1 MKKQKNTKLEA
12 PSNYLGFILLLFS
25 VIHFWAY
32 GVFILIPKDILNS
45 WTLALGVK
53 WKIISFFS
61 QQLKRKMTVYL
72 SFILKPSWV
81 AFGLYCHYSLLIY
94 SMIFESASE
103 LQEQFSDP
111 RNNN

>member
-1 MKKQKNTKLEA
+1 MKKQKKTKLEA

-53 WKIISFFS
+53 RKIISFFS

-81 AFGLYCHYSLLIY
+81 AFWAVLLLLFAY
-94 SMIFESASE
+94 IFYDLWKCFRVAGAVFRP
-103 LQEQFSDP
+103 QK
-111 RNNN
+111 